1 MDSRRGTLTGL
12 HVVVVEDNEDSR
24 EIMRAVL
31 GYFGASVTA
40 ASGAREGLK
49 VLHELAPDVVVA
61 DIRLGDETAMW
72 LLREARI
79 RACRAPFIAVSGL
92 DFDESTLAENGFELF
107 LRKPVDHVSLVD
119 AILAVARG
127 R

>member
-1 MDSRRGTLTGL
+1 MDSRRGALTGL
-12 HVVVVEDNEDSR
+12 HLVVVEDNEDSR
-24 EIMRAVL
+24 EIMRSVL

-40 ASGAREGLK
+40 AAGAREGLK

-72 LLREARI
+72 LLREARMI
-79 RACRAPFIAVSGL
+79 SCRAPFIAVSGL
-92 DFDESTLAENGFELF
+92 DFDESTLTANGFELF
-107 LRKPVDHVSLVD
+107 LRKPIDHNALVE
-119 AILAVARG
+119 AILSVARG